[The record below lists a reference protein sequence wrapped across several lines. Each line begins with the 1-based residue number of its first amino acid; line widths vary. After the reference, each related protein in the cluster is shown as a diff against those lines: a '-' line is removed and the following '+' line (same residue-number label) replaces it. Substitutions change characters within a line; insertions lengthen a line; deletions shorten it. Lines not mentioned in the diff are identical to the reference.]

1 MKRIVFALATAG
13 VVAAVLTVRA
23 AQSPAPLIVHEWGT
37 ITTQHAPDGTPRGRL
52 NRISASEVL
61 PSFVHRYEPSPT
73 RDKPDKSLM
82 KAPLIAGR
90 PDVTMRLETPV
101 IYFHTPAG
109 SGSVPPFD
117 VTVRFRGG
125 VLNEFYPDA
134 APSVDL
140 DVDRATM
147 KMQAGVIPPS
157 WNGDVLNNYVV
168 GGLLW
173 RGITLKDSAPLYR
186 TDSHVWLAPR
196 QVQSSGV
203 TTKAN
208 ESERYLFYR
217 GVAHLDA
224 LVQTE
229 LASGEVRLRA
239 PQHLQ
244 WMHAPTMTIP
254 TLWLLDVRPG
264 GAAAFR
270 EHEAI
275 TIARGR
281 ASQELARVS
290 LFAERDYGPE
300 KLAELRRAMKR
311 SLLAAGLYGDEAE
324 AMLETW
330 KASYFQTP
338 GLRLFYIVPDE
349 WLRYFLPITISAP
362 YELKRVLVGRID
374 LLRGAMN

>member
-1 MKRIVFALATAG
+1 MKRIVCALATAG

-101 IYFHTPAG
+101 LYFHTPAG

-229 LASGEVRLRA
+229 LSSGEVRLRA

-349 WLRYFLPITISAP
+349 WLRY
-362 YELKRVLVGRID
+362 
-374 LLRGAMN
+374 